1 MNDTLDTSIVWPED
15 LLKSIGPTV
24 FQNGTTLKPL
34 FEGFLKSRKRVQW
47 ASELASISG
56 LLNIRDYVED
66 TLNTMCHQ
74 FKVTGTEGPSLDILQ
89 SSLKRTIEAT
99 ERRTIALAYLE
110 EHALSLRQKI
120 TVDAAPTDFV
130 AYAIQQELATFFSHA
145 DTMIRFRPLLKASK
159 DLVDTTIQQ
168 IESLGPSLT
177 FANVQA
183 FARDLGLK
191 TVWPILA
198 MVVSIQNDTSDRYF
212 LNTPMPRVFG
222 APSCVRNSLNRRVD
236 PHKLVRA
243 SRTPLRMSQ
252 SVLAGPGHIAY
263 KPGPDQPFEI
273 WPLKHAGLIAA
284 IPGVPN
290 GRYIWALDTKTF
302 EGGLYRLGKSGPSLM
317 VEFEVPRDET
327 DVEPNW
333 IDCQRDQEG
342 SLVLLWGHISPQT
355 GNINTQNV
363 MIFDD
368 TVFTSGKDITFL
380 TEMHAMPNRRS
391 EGTRIDWRDH
401 GNLVSVHHTVQED
414 QKSDGPEASLRSWQH
429 TYEIVFGDFLL
440 MTITTDARPIE
451 SVFGS
456 PTEMILLSPM
466 SSKNALQLWSLRPN
480 DTAYDMTHSM
490 EIPKCPKHYW
500 TSLTVI

>member
-1 MNDTLDTSIVWPED
+1 MNDTSEVVVWPENV
-15 LLKSIGPTV
+15 LKNIGPIA

-34 FEGFLKSRKRVQW
+34 YEGFLKSCKRSQW
-47 ASELASISG
+47 ASELASIHG

-66 TLNTMCHQ
+66 TLNLLCHE
-74 FKVTGTEGPSLDILQ
+74 FKVSGTQGPSLDLLQ
-89 SSLKRTIEAT
+89 SSLKRTVDQN
-99 ERRTIALAYLE
+99 ERRTIAVAYLE
-110 EHALSLRQKI
+110 EHALSLRQTI
-120 TVDAAPTDFV
+120 TVDAAPPDFV
-130 AYAIQQELATFFSHA
+130 AYAIQQELKTFFQHA
-145 DTMIRFRPLLKASK
+145 DTMIRFRPLLKAST
-159 DLVDTTIQQ
+159 DLVDATIQKL
-168 IESLGPSLT
+168 EDLGPALT
-177 FANVQA
+177 FEQVQA

-191 TVWPILA
+191 TVWPVLA
-198 MVVSIQNDTSDRYF
+198 MVATIQNDTSDRYF

-222 APSCVRNSLNRRVD
+222 APSCVRNNLNRRVD

-252 SVLAGPGHIAY
+252 TILAGPGHIAF
-263 KPGPDQPFEI
+263 KTAPDAAFEI
-273 WPLKHAGLIAA
+273 WPLKHSGLIAA

-290 GRYIWALDTKTF
+290 GRYVWALDATTM
-302 EGGLYRLGKSGPSLM
+302 EGGLYRIGKGGPSLL
-317 VEFEVPRDET
+317 VEFEVPKDET
-327 DVEPNW
+327 DEKPNW

-342 SLVLLWGHISPQT
+342 SLVLLWGFISPQT

-368 TVFTSGKDITFL
+368 TVFTSNKDISFL
-380 TEMHAMPNRRS
+380 TEMHAMPNRRL

-414 QKSDGPEASLRSWQH
+414 QKSEGLDAPVRSWQH

-466 SSKNALQLWSLRPN
+466 SAKNALQLWTLRAN

-490 EIPKCPKHYW
+490 EIPKCPSGYW